1 MKNSPSLL
9 FLFNGNASNN
19 IEGYSMKLLKTKRYA
34 KPENRFQQYLQSQPV
49 FNWFDRYDDKKNAEP
64 VSYPETSQSMSWIAK
79 RVGE

>member
-1 MKNSPSLL
+1 
-9 FLFNGNASNN
+9 
-19 IEGYSMKLLKTKRYA
+19 MKLLKTKRYA

-79 RVGE
+79 